1 MVKSLSNKGDRP
13 EILENSEQHR
23 KGTSPK
29 FRPPKQIIPRPPI
42 AMAQGPSYT
51 YNPDLPVRKWH
62 QKWINPLISLQNAP
76 PSSHGT
82 PAPTKEDGEVGTA
95 GFKIRTW
102 IPVDEDEDVTEAML
116 TQEVDWW
123 SKPGAPLRPEL
134 RSSMEMARQATA
146 TPKVDEGQNAVGNV
160 MEIEPQKE
168 VTEVAAEENSSNE
181 EAMEVVETTVSPLPS
196 KSLSPQAD
204 TEMPDAQPSPLPHT
218 TLDTEKSP
226 SLQSQSPQ
234 PQLPNP
240 KTPVPEESVA
250 PAEPA
255 TIDDFLPPS
264 ISSPTS
270 NPLAQAEEVAAGLA
284 IETPSEQVEHAMDA
298 GNLSGAGGGIAGEG
312 IVGSGSFDLRDA
324 EEVKDDQERTGEEK
338 EILEKSKEDLDM
350 EVVESV

>member
-1 MVKSLSNKGDRP
+1 
-13 EILENSEQHR
+13 
-23 KGTSPK
+23 
-29 FRPPKQIIPRPPI
+29 
-42 AMAQGPSYT
+42 
-51 YNPDLPVRKWH
+51 
-62 QKWINPLISLQNAP
+62 
-76 PSSHGT
+76 
-82 PAPTKEDGEVGTA
+82 
-95 GFKIRTW
+95 
-102 IPVDEDEDVTEAML
+102 
-116 TQEVDWW
+116 
-123 SKPGAPLRPEL
+123 
-134 RSSMEMARQATA
+134 
-146 TPKVDEGQNAVGNV
+146 
-160 MEIEPQKE
+160 
-168 VTEVAAEENSSNE
+168 
-181 EAMEVVETTVSPLPS
+181 
-196 KSLSPQAD
+196 
-204 TEMPDAQPSPLPHT
+204 MPDAQPSPLPHA

-324 EEVKDDQERTGEEK
+324 EEVKDDQERTSEEK